1 MIFRPGVDGSSS
13 GLFTPSRRA
22 LAGAAGRKREE
33 DVIPAMTRPCI
44 IADRRETV
52 VVVVVVVV
60 VLSSLAV
67 LGVGVVDDFAED
79 NRDDANASLGER
91 GVIGANAS
99 TEGTA

>member
-22 LAGAAGRKREE
+22 LAGAVGRKSEE

-52 VVVVVVVV
+52 VVVIM
-60 VLSSLAV
+60 SSLAG
-67 LGVGVVDDFAED
+67 LGVGVDDFAEG
-79 NRDDANASLGER
+79 NRDDASASLGER
-91 GVIGANAS
+91 ELIGANAL
-99 TEGTA
+99 TEGKA